1 MGKFKILIA
10 VIAMSFAIQPLNAQ
24 NSTNQDEV
32 NHLDLRSR
40 EFRPGQLLVK
50 FKSSSNVV
58 VRKTLK
64 GTSVANISDIN
75 TVMAKFGA
83 EKLEKLMPLTGK
95 QVVRKVLKTYSDR
108 DIEVSDMSTLY
119 LMKLDS
125 TNQSNVREAITA
137 LKALPEV
144 EYAEPNYLVYTMA
157 ANDSAEYTKEPLYS
171 QQWGPAAINL
181 PQLWNKP
188 FITTKRPVIAIL
200 DTGVDTEHPD
210 LKANIWTNPA
220 ESTGTE
226 SADDDKNGF
235 IDDVHGWDFVNQ
247 TGKIRDNNGHGTH
260 CAGIAGAV
268 GNNGIGIT
276 GANPD
281 AYIMPVTVMQSDGT
295 GDVATIIKGIDYAA
309 ANGADVISM
318 SFGGYS
324 YSIAEEQALAK
335 AYSSSVLVAA
345 AGNDCLPINPV
356 KCKICYEKGK
366 PMFPA
371 AFTFVLGVEAS
382 GNDGGRATF
391 SNYDDDGPVFFNPQF
406 FSEEQMY
413 NYELRAPGVGIY
425 STYPNGN
432 YKALN
437 GTSMACPLAAGAISR
452 LLQTKSY
459 TNKEILFGDLI
470 RTRTDNMDVLAAYN
484 ITDAD
489 RKPTLDV
496 VTYNT
501 VDSLGDKDGRWDAGE
516 TIDLYPV
523 LRNEW
528 GQANNIK
535 VWLEPGENEDPNI
548 VEFLTDKVSF
558 GKPLSSYAKAT
569 SANPIRIKVN
579 KNCVDGRHINLR
591 FKAVCDNI
599 TDTLNYEFTAVVE
612 NGVEIGGMIDHDMT
626 LYPNV
631 HYIVTNSLAIPT
643 GVTLTIKP
651 GAVLKFKNNTSI
663 LCDGK
668 IKASGTKDS
677 LIVFTKA
684 DLTQDFVNNLKFQ
697 NIEPL
702 EYISIQDLYIGEEN
716 YSNVFCVTGNFKN
729 SNISNCSLDEATF
742 SSCNFEKCTFVSNQ
756 TRETEVY
763 GYWRNSSF
771 NKCNFIGDKINNT
784 YVAENYDNRY
794 LGANNIYNNLYN
806 GKIVSLGLSRFSS
819 GVINYETNL
828 PSYYGS
834 SREDIVRKGIY
845 DIEHGCGYSKF
856 NLSNMLTQPN
866 PEAHGVVWK
875 VLVDGYD
882 AQDEF
887 EQMPPIGVGK
897 HKVEVWYS
905 KKISENIVPTIAMGI
920 RPPYTQTS
928 IGEDGSWR
936 TETTHFNNNGSIT
949 DVDVSVYTAYIT
961 ITGKMAI
968 DGLNRIYVGGGEDLE
983 HFEIPLENYRFNV
996 EVAAAGSMSTGF
1008 MAEPGLGKV
1017 RLEWGEQDGK
1027 VDDILGYNMYRYTIV
1042 NDSTQSDTIRI
1053 NSELINDT
1061 TFTDFNVVP
1070 GKSYCYFYKIMR
1082 TDLSENS
1089 PSKVVAATPL
1099 TASKGDSNGSMSVD
1113 VADIVTDIAYLTN
1126 QDPQPFI
1133 FDAADVNK
1141 DSNINILDVVG
1152 TVNII
1157 VNPNSSSQGITSQS
1171 TASYYV
1177 KNGILYVETPVA
1189 LGGVQFAL
1197 NAPKGT
1203 SVTPMDDLNGFE
1215 QIGNW
1220 TNDNEYMFMAYS
1232 MSGKTITP
1240 GTHALLNIGDASV
1253 GKVVLS
1259 TVSGSNVNVENG
1271 GTVGIETVK
1280 TVTKSVPY
1288 PNPFIQSV
1296 TIPYTISQTGKHQ
1309 VRITVYDMLGHIQ
1322 TIYNTVKDA
1331 GNHSYVWNAT
1341 NGANY
1346 YIATLYIDGKEID
1359 AFKLIRSNK

>member
-95 QVVRKVLKTYSDR
+95 QVVRKVLRTYSGR

-119 LMKLDS
+119 LMKMDS
-125 TNQSNVREAITA
+125 TNQANVREAITA

-226 SADDDKNGF
+226 SADDDSNGF

-281 AYIMPVTVMQSDGT
+281 AYIMPVTVMQSDGI
-295 GDVATIIKGIDYAA
+295 GDVATIIKGVDYAA
-309 ANGADVISM
+309 ANGAEVISM

-335 AYSSSVLVAA
+335 AYSSSVLVAS

-356 KCKICYEKGK
+356 ICKICNEYGK
-366 PMFPA
+366 PAFPA

-382 GNDGGRATF
+382 GNVGGRATF

-459 TNKEILFGDLI
+459 TSKEILFGDLI
-470 RTRTDNMDVLAAYN
+470 RTRKDNMDILAAYN

-496 VTYNT
+496 VTYKT

-535 VWLEPGENEDPNI
+535 VWLEPGENEDPSI

-558 GKPLSSYAKAT
+558 GKSLSSYAKAT

-579 KNCVDGRHINLR
+579 KNCVDGRHIKLR

-599 TDTLNYEFTAVVE
+599 TDTLSYDFKAVVE

-643 GVTLTIKP
+643 GVTLKIKP
-651 GAVLKFKNNTSI
+651 GTVLKFKDGTGMV
-663 LCDGK
+663 CKGK
-668 IKASGTKDS
+668 IDANGTPDS
-677 LIVFTKA
+677 LITFTKT
-684 DLTQDFVNNLKFQ
+684 DLGYGECSNLLFGTNPVSFIDIKNLSFLGFINTCLSGHFTNSIIENGIMYNSICITSSFLDCCTLSKLQFTNYYSDFYQSSTFSNVNFVNNLWLK
-697 NIEPL
+697 NNWIDDRTI
-702 EYISIQDLYIGEEN
+702 YYDGN
-716 YSNVFCVTGNFKN
+716 NNVF
-729 SNISNCSLDEATF
+729 
-742 SSCNFEKCTFVSNQ
+742 
-756 TRETEVY
+756 
-763 GYWRNSSF
+763 
-771 NKCNFIGDKINNT
+771 
-784 YVAENYDNRY
+784 
-794 LGANNIYNNLYN
+794 NNLCKGEN
-806 GKIVSLGLSRFSS
+806 MSLGLSYQTKSVEKFTTS
-819 GVINYETNL
+819 T

-834 SREDIVRKGIY
+834 SREDIVRKGVY
-845 DIEHGCGYSKF
+845 DIEHGYGTSKYD
-856 NLSNMLTQPN
+856 LSNMLTRPN
-866 PEAHGVVWK
+866 PKAHGVVWK
-875 VLVDGYD
+875 VLVNGYD

-887 EQMPPIGVGK
+887 EKLPPLGVGR
-897 HKVEVWYS
+897 HEFKVYYS
-905 KKISENIVPTIAMGI
+905 RPCDTSITPTIAMGV

-928 IGEDGSWR
+928 IAEDGKWSADS
-936 TETTHFNNNGSIT
+936 T
-949 DVDVSVYTAYIT
+949 VYTAYLNL
-961 ITGKMAI
+961 TGKMAI
-968 DGLNRIYVGGGEDLE
+968 DGLNRIYVNGGTDTE

-1017 RLEWGEQDGK
+1017 RLEWGEQDGN

-1042 NDSTQSDTIRI
+1042 NDSTQSDAIRI

-1089 PSKVVAATPL
+1089 PSNVVAATPL

-1141 DSNINILDVVG
+1141 DSTINILDVVG

-1259 TVSGSNVNVENG
+1259 TVNGSNVNVENG